1 MGHLVNGP
9 RKPTLSNLQRKLL
22 PYIDPLQA
30 SRHNDISKQNN
41 NVIQQNKRMEIGPL
55 IDTNYKYRLNSLCT
69 KAHINPVLTLSNTNK
84 LASLQLY

>member
-1 MGHLVNGP
+1 MLN
-9 RKPTLSNLQRKLL
+9 Q
-22 PYIDPLQA
+22 PYINGYMATGDCLGA
-30 SRHNDISKQNN
+30 FVK
-41 NVIQQNKRMEIGPL
+41 IGPL